1 MYFFIKKKKK
11 KNFLAVSESRGRERD
26 GGKEVGV
33 DDRGIHTA
41 ESLPWRRP

>member
-1 MYFFIKKKKK
+1 M
-11 KNFLAVSESRGRERD
+11 SESRGRERD

-41 ESLPWRRP
+41 DLLPWRRPRDSAVNAAST